1 MNEERTG
8 KFTSLIPGIMV
19 SNTSEKY
26 IITQPLFEIKLILG
40 TIFKRNEIQVERRLE
55 L

>member
-1 MNEERTG
+1 
-8 KFTSLIPGIMV
+8 MV